1 MNKKKYIA
9 FPILLS
15 LLSINSVYAAC
26 TEELENEYIKIKN
39 QYKITPIFNSIEK
52 NYTVRIEQPNTN
64 KFRYTTAITSQ
75 YKCEKISDT
84 VTECYGLKPGTSFY
98 AYVLGN
104 TKECDIKLKEE
115 EIYLD
120 KLNKFYG
127 DPLCSGV
134 EEFVLCQEIYDR
146 EISRETFEYR
156 INKYKESKELKHQE
170 ELKKQEEENKKE
182 NKISTYIKENTTQ
195 VIIIA
200 VFIILV
206 IITIMVGYKSMKKS
220 RRLE

>member
-15 LLSINSVYAAC
+15 LLCINSVYAAC

-39 QYKITPIFNSIEK
+39 QYKITPTCNSIEK

-64 KFRYTTAITSQ
+64 KFRYATAITSQ

-84 VTECYGLKPGTSFY
+84 VTECYGLKPGTSFN
-98 AYVLGN
+98 AYILGD
-104 TKECDIKLKEE
+104 TKECDIMFKEE

-127 DPLCSGV
+127 DPLCEGI
-134 EEFVLCQEIYDR
+134 EDFIYDKEWFYDSNVHLNTNGSIMHTDR
-146 EISRETFEYR
+146 LY
-156 INKYKESKELKHQE
+156 YKICQQLGKE
-170 ELKKQEEENKKE
+170 
-182 NKISTYIKENTTQ
+182 
-195 VIIIA
+195 
-200 VFIILV
+200 
-206 IITIMVGYKSMKKS
+206 
-220 RRLE
+220 

>member
-9 FPILLS
+9 FPIMLS
-15 LLSINSVYAAC
+15 LLCMNNVYAGC
-26 TEELENEYIKIKN
+26 TEEIKNEYQNIKK
-39 QYKITPIFNSIEK
+39 QYKITTTFDSIDK
-52 NYTVRIEQPNTN
+52 TYTARIERANTD
-64 KFRYTTAITSQ
+64 KFRYTTAIMSQ
-75 YKCEKISDT
+75 YKCENISDT

-104 TKECDIKLKEE
+104 TKDCDIMFKEE

-127 DPLCSGV
+127 DPLCSGI
-134 EEFVLCQEIYDR
+134 EEFVLCQEVYDR
-146 EISRETFEYR
+146 EITRETFEYR
-156 INKYKESKELKHQE
+156 INKYKESKEQKYQE
-170 ELKKQEEENKKE
+170 ELKKQEEENKVT

-195 VIIIA
+195 VIIIII
-200 VFIILV
+200 FIILLITT
-206 IITIMVGYKSMKKS
+206 IIVGYKSMKKS